1 MGEAT
6 TALPPPSDDAVEAFG
21 QGGPSADFVQLFT
34 RSQRRIYL
42 FILAQVQSPTQAEEI
57 LQDTNVIILAKHS
70 QFQPGTNFLAWACQ
84 IANYEILKFRAKR
97 RREKLVFNDDVLELV
112 AAEALTRADEL
123 EVRRAALMECLGKL
137 RPRDRELIQSRY
149 APGHSGKDVAAD
161 LGRPANSVYQ
171 SLGRIRRTLW
181 ECIQRRLAAEAA
193 R

>member
-6 TALPPPSDDAVEAFG
+6 TAPPPPSDDAVEAFG

-57 LQDTNVIILAKHS
+57 LQDTNVIVLAKHY

-97 RREKLVFNDDVLELV
+97 RREKLVFNDDILELV
-112 AAEALTRADEL
+112 AAEALARADEL
-123 EVRRAALMECLGKL
+123 EARRAALMECLGRL

-149 APGHSGKDVAAD
+149 APGHSGKDLAAD

>member
-6 TALPPPSDDAVEAFG
+6 TAPPPPSDDAVEAFG
-21 QGGPSADFVQLFT
+21 PGGPTADFVQLFT

-42 FILAQVQSPTQAEEI
+42 FILSQVQSPVQAEEI
-57 LQDTNVIILAKHS
+57 LQDTNVIVLAKHM

-84 IANYEILKFRAKR
+84 IANYEILKFRARR
-97 RREKLVFNDDVLELV
+97 RREKLVFNDDVLQLV
-112 AAEALTRADEL
+112 AAEALARSDEL
-123 EVRRAALMECLGKL
+123 ETRRAALMECLGKL
-137 RPRDRELIQSRY
+137 RPRDRELIQTRY
-149 APGHSGKDVAAD
+149 APGHTGKEVAAD

-181 ECIQRRLAAEAA
+181 ECIQRRLAAEGA

>member
-6 TALPPPSDDAVEAFG
+6 TAPPPPSDDAVEAFG
-21 QGGPSADFVQLFT
+21 HGGPSADFVQLFT

-42 FILAQVQSPTQAEEI
+42 FILSQVQSPAQAEEI
-57 LQDTNVIILAKHS
+57 LQETNVIVLAKHG

-84 IANYEILKFRAKR
+84 IANYEILKFRTRR
-97 RREKLVFNDDVLELV
+97 RREKLIFNDDVLQLV
-112 AAEALTRADEL
+112 AAEALARSDEL
-123 EVRRAALMECLGKL
+123 ESRRTALMECLGKL
-137 RPRDRELIQSRY
+137 RPRDRELIQTRY
-149 APGHSGKDVAAD
+149 APGHTGKEVAAD
-161 LGRPANSVYQ
+161 LGRPPNSVYQ